1 MLKTNRKCRKIKWR
15 LRRMCRK
22 ARIELGIELGIEI
35 IMESMAVKDRIGKL
49 LSETG
54 MSQKA
59 LADATNL
66 SEGAVSHYLKGDRVP
81 KGAILLNIANALG
94 TTVDYLTG
102 KSDDALKF
110 SSEQEIEQ
118 AFELIARNAKT
129 LTDEERKKFAKIL
142 FS

>member
-1 MLKTNRKCRKIKWR
+1 
-15 LRRMCRK
+15 
-22 ARIELGIELGIEI
+22 
-35 IMESMAVKDRIGKL
+35 MESTTVKDRIGEL

-102 KSDDALKF
+102 KSNEAHKS
-110 SSEQEIEQ
+110 SSEKELDQ

-129 LTDEERKKFAKIL
+129 LTDEERKRFAKIL
-142 FS
+142 FA

>member
-1 MLKTNRKCRKIKWR
+1 
-15 LRRMCRK
+15 
-22 ARIELGIELGIEI
+22 
-35 IMESMAVKDRIGKL
+35 MESMAVKDRIGKL

-102 KSDDALKF
+102 KSDDVHKF

>member
-1 MLKTNRKCRKIKWR
+1 
-15 LRRMCRK
+15 
-22 ARIELGIELGIEI
+22 
-35 IMESMAVKDRIGKL
+35 MESMTVKDRIGKL
-49 LSETG
+49 LSESE

-102 KSDDALKF
+102 KTDDARKF
-110 SSEQEIEQ
+110 SSEQEINQ
-118 AFELIARNAKT
+118 AFELIARNAKS

-142 FS
+142 FT

>member
-1 MLKTNRKCRKIKWR
+1 
-15 LRRMCRK
+15 
-22 ARIELGIELGIEI
+22 
-35 IMESMAVKDRIGKL
+35 MESTTVKDRIGEL

-81 KGAILLNIANALG
+81 KGAILLNIANVLG

-102 KSDDALKF
+102 KSNEAHKS
-110 SSEQEIEQ
+110 SSEQELDQ
-118 AFELIARNAKT
+118 VFELIARNAKT
-129 LTDEERKKFAKIL
+129 LTDEERKRFAKIL
-142 FS
+142 FA

>member
-1 MLKTNRKCRKIKWR
+1 
-15 LRRMCRK
+15 
-22 ARIELGIELGIEI
+22 
-35 IMESMAVKDRIGKL
+35 MESTTVKDRIGEL

-102 KSDDALKF
+102 KSNEAHKS
-110 SSEQEIEQ
+110 SSEQELDQ

-129 LTDEERKKFAKIL
+129 LTDEERKRFAKIL
-142 FS
+142 FA